1 MAEGDA
7 NMKKGLHPETKKV
20 TFKCVCGNEFEA
32 VSTLKAESFAVDT
45 CNACHPFYT
54 GAQGKHKKT
63 GAVDKFNKK
72 YNLD

>member
-1 MAEGDA
+1 
-7 NMKKGLHPETKKV
+7 MKKGLHPESKKV
-20 TFKCVCGNEFEA
+20 VFKCVCGNEFEA
-32 VSTLKAESFAVDT
+32 ISTIKSYSFTVDT
-45 CNACHPFYT
+45 CSACHPFYT

>member
-1 MAEGDA
+1 
-7 NMKKGLHPETKKV
+7 MKKGLHPETKKV

-32 VSTLKAESFAVDT
+32 VSTLNT